1 MVTPA
6 MRTTAVLLGFLTPA
20 MRTTAVLLGFFKLD
34 KYAMFSFAMTSGLAS
49 DSDKFKIIITLRRV
63 QKFEDMGPYKNLIFL
78 NNPLTDNFFLEIELN
93 AMGRICPIS
102 LKGLSIMLDKSDL
115 LSIMLNKYLLSNM
128 LNKSDTDIF
137 SNIRVV

>member
-1 MVTPA
+1 
-6 MRTTAVLLGFLTPA
+6 

-49 DSDKFKIIITLRRV
+49 DSDKFKIIITLRRA

-78 NNPLTDNFFLEIELN
+78 NNPLTDKFFWKFELN

-102 LKGLSIMLDKSDL
+102 LKGLNVYENSSSL
-115 LSIMLNKYLLSNM
+115 L
-128 LNKSDTDIF
+128 
-137 SNIRVV
+137 

>member
-1 MVTPA
+1 MV
-6 MRTTAVLLGFLTPA
+6 TPA

-49 DSDKFKIIITLRRV
+49 DSDKFKIIITLRRA

-78 NNPLTDNFFLEIELN
+78 NNPLTDKFFWKFELN

-102 LKGLSIMLDKSDL
+102 LKGITGYMVLSKP
-115 LSIMLNKYLLSNM
+115 
-128 LNKSDTDIF
+128 T
-137 SNIRVV
+137 RQAV